1 MALSFVTELKTAYYT
16 CDIPNVVVST
26 DQPSVVITIYVKNRE
41 VFRSTYYASYGQVT
55 IRDIASIIEA
65 HYIQNGY
72 SMQNVSIG
80 ANDGDEE
87 DENGFVAIFC
97 RFHCISKDAEEFLLN
112 NFFTTAT
119 SRFTTLDCP
128 QFLNGYFPRGRHQVA
143 VTAVVQLP
151 SGAVQTTSYTESLNA
166 LTSKMATI
174 TIKPSEI
181 EDELCT
187 VLRMDV
193 KLLQF
198 SYTIESRRCNFFIQR
213 VPSARCFYFWNVF
226 KCKESIAFPAETIT
240 QLETDFSEAV
250 VERQHAYY
258 DVEHTYSYE
267 MHTGDLLTA
276 QTKWLEQFFTSPK
289 IQLAQL
295 INGTYPLVLIVEYEH
310 QITDAPGQSNQVNF
324 KWRLADKRLTLND
337 FSLDDGIFTE
347 QYTEE
352 YV

>member
-1 MALSFVTELKTAYYT
+1 MALSFITELKTAYYT
-16 CDIPNVVVST
+16 CDIPNVSVST
-26 DQPSVVITIYVKNRE
+26 DRPSVSFTITIKNKV
-41 VFRSTYYASYGQVT
+41 VFKSTYYASYGQVT
-55 IRDIASIIEA
+55 VRDIASIIEA
-65 HYIQNGY
+65 YFIQNGY
-72 SMQNVSIG
+72 SYQSVRLDID
-80 ANDGDEE
+80 DGDES
-87 DENGFVAIFC
+87 DNASFGAVYS

-119 SRFTTLDCP
+119 SRVITLDCP
-128 QFLNGYFPRGRHQVA
+128 QYLHGYFRRGRHVVSVSA
-143 VTAVVQLP
+143 MVQLP
-151 SGAVQTTSYTESLNA
+151 NGTVQTKSYTENLNA
-166 LTSKMATI
+166 LTAQMKTI

-181 EDELCT
+181 EEELCN

-198 SYTIESRRCNFFIQR
+198 SYTIESRRCHFFIQR
-213 VPSARCFYFWNVF
+213 APFARCFYFWNVF
-226 KCKESIAFPAETIT
+226 NCKEAISFPSETIT
-240 QLETDFSEAV
+240 NLETDYSETV
-250 VERQHAYY
+250 VEHQLAHY
-258 DVEHTYSYE
+258 DVEHSYSYE
-267 MHTGDLLTA
+267 THTGDLLTI
-276 QTKWLEQFFTSPK
+276 QTRWLEQFFTSPK

-295 INGTYPLVLIVEYEH
+295 INGITPLVLIVEYEH